1 VAHQHHPACFIHSQ
15 AAHAESHSPAN
26 PPVRPKQENQRLR
39 YHARLA
45 GAARRGLSRP
55 QGFVEQAMSA
65 TAAAI
70 IVGFI
75 ALFFAMNVISF
86 GRLD

>member
-1 VAHQHHPACFIHSQ
+1 M
-15 AAHAESHSPAN
+15 
-26 PPVRPKQENQRLR
+26 
-39 YHARLA
+39 
-45 GAARRGLSRP
+45 
-55 QGFVEQAMSA
+55 EQAMSA